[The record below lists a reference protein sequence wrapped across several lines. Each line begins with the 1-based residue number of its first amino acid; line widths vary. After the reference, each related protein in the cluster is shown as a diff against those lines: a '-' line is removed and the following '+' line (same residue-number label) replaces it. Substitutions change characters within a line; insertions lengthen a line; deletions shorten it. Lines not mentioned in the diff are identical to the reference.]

1 MNTTT
6 KELMQYIDKITK
18 PELRV
23 MMKHSVSRLIK
34 RYIDD
39 SHLRQAVEPN
49 SLQLDVLT
57 VEKGLTQI
65 EDTMLNKDDLELQ
78 NDRNLGDFIKK

>member
-1 MNTTT
+1 MKDDSLRVGMNTTT
-6 KELMQYIDKITK
+6 KELMQHIDNITE

-34 RYIDD
+34 RFVDD
-39 SHLRQAVEPN
+39 SNLRQAVEPN

-57 VEKGLTQI
+57 VEKGL
-65 EDTMLNKDDLELQ
+65 E
-78 NDRNLGDFIKK
+78 